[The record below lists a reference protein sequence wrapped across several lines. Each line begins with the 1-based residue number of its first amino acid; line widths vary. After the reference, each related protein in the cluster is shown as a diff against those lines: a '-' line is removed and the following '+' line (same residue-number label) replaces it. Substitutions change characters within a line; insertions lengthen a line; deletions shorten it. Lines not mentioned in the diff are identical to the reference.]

1 MIPEVGHKFGPYEIL
16 GRLGSGG
23 MGAVFRAWDG
33 RLMREVGLKILHDDS
48 PMPGHRERFLR
59 EARAASALNHPNI
72 CTIFDIG
79 EQDGDPY
86 LVMELLEGETIKS
99 RIAHGALP
107 VDELVRY
114 AQEIAMAL
122 GAAHARGII
131 HRDIKPA
138 NIFLVDLP
146 NGQRQAKVLDFGL
159 AKFDRG
165 SNSGQSM
172 DLTSTGATVGTV
184 AYMSPEQARGEQ
196 LDARSDLFSL
206 GVVLYE
212 MATRQVPFQG
222 TTSALIFVQ
231 LLSQQP
237 EPVRD
242 WNDSIPKDLEKVI
255 HKLLAKERK
264 DRYQS
269 AGELYEA
276 LSKVGG
282 KGGGGWFGKPAPSAA
297 PGVPL
302 VRAADP
308 VARARRPFKRPS
320 GNYAPVHLE
329 QSREPFVPR
338 TESSKP
344 VDDPDVV
351 RPFRPSGDSRG
362 SHPSQ
367 QTAPHTP
374 APVRPPAPPSSGAQT
389 PPPPNATNISGSF
402 QARGSGASTPA
413 QPPAGSPRYQD
424 PGSRVSGV
432 RDSGFTPRNVSYTEV
447 DEEEEE
453 DFDEPASDLPAGRL
467 KRERRARRN
476 RLIAAAVV
484 LVLLGAGYWWYTN
497 RSRFSPLLAPQDALL
512 ITTIQNKTGDETL
525 TGAINAGLAIQLRQS
540 PYLKI
545 RGIQAYEAGLRLMG
559 VDGSQTADPTLPQKV
574 AQKLGAKAYLSG
586 AVSGSG
592 PYALSIAVLD
602 AASNQKLAGIDQTA
616 ASRDQLADAIGRIS
630 DTVRSDLGET
640 GDSISKNDVALRHEG
655 TSNIDA
661 LHALALAE
669 AAKTYDRAAD
679 VLGYYQK
686 AAALDP
692 KFAEA
697 QIGLAWAY
705 QGQYAELAAA
715 DASRLAQEATDNAS
729 DRTKLLAQYTYE
741 VNASGDYNRALAAV
755 RQILQTNPS
764 DAMALEAEARVLR
777 LQGKLADA
785 LEAAQKSI
793 ESDPY
798 RPEAYTE
805 AELSMLG
812 TDRYDAALQ
821 MEAQAQHIGL
831 VHTGTHLLATYLV
844 GAGDDAVARFQSTQ
858 GVALPLAE
866 GAGYGVYLDNTG
878 QMMLGREAWRTVAA
892 KTDGVKGL
900 SSGAAFLL
908 SQAALNRGLAGDCDA
923 ALELARSAM
932 ARGEG
937 IHGTFNSSMTFAL
950 CGDPAG
956 AQKGADLL
964 AQTYP
969 QSTAVTGFYLP
980 DLNAAIL
987 LKANDPAA
995 ALTALN
1001 TARPFDLIS
1010 LTPYLR
1016 GMAHSAMHDTKVSLV
1031 DFQIVLAHRGIA
1043 AMNMNDTYPLAQL
1056 GEARAFAQS
1065 GDTGNATTSYKK
1077 FIELWPNGDVRIPG
1091 LAEALRAAK

>member
-1 MIPEVGHKFGPYEIL
+1 MIPQVGHKFGPYEIL

-33 RLMREVGLKILHDDS
+33 RLMREVGLKILHDDN
-48 PMPGHRERFLR
+48 PMPGNRERFLR

-99 RIAHGALP
+99 RVAHGALP

-165 SNSGQSM
+165 SNSGHSM

-222 TTSALIFVQ
+222 TTSALVFVQ

-269 AGELYEA
+269 ATELYEA
-276 LSKVGG
+276 LGKVGG
-282 KGGGGWFGKPAPSAA
+282 KGGGGWFSKPAPAST

-329 QSREPFVPR
+329 ASREPFVPR
-338 TESSKP
+338 TESAKP
-344 VDDPDVV
+344 VADPDVV
-351 RPFRPSGDSRG
+351 RPQRLTDESRG
-362 SHPSQ
+362 SQPSR
-367 QTAPHTP
+367 QTAAHIPP
-374 APVRPPAPPSSGAQT
+374 PSRPPASQT
-389 PPPPNATNISGSF
+389 PPPPNATSVLGSF
-402 QARGSGASTPA
+402 PARSSGMSTPA
-413 QPPAGSPRYQD
+413 QPPAGSPMYQD
-424 PGSRVSGV
+424 PGSRVSGM
-432 RDSGFTPRNVSYTEV
+432 RDSGFTPRNVSYTEI
-447 DEEEEE
+447 DEDE
-453 DFDEPASDLPAGRL
+453 DDDFEEPAADLPAGRL

-484 LVLLGAGYWWYTN
+484 LLLIGAGYWWYTN
-497 RSRFSPLLAPQDALL
+497 RGRFSPLLAAQDVLL
-512 ITTIQNKTGDETL
+512 VTTIQNKTGDETL
-525 TGAINAGLAIQLRQS
+525 TGAINAGLGIQLRQS

-559 VDGSQTADPTLPQKV
+559 VDGTQSADPTLPQKV

-586 AVSGSG
+586 MVTGSG
-592 PYALSIAVLD
+592 PYALSITVLD
-602 AASNQKLAGIDQTA
+602 VASNQKLAGIDETA
-616 ASRDQLADAIGRIS
+616 ASREQLADAIGRIS

-640 GDSISKNDVALRHEG
+640 GESISKNDVALRHEG
-655 TSNIDA
+655 TANIDA

-669 AAKTYDRAAD
+669 AAKPYGRSTD
-679 VLGYYQK
+679 VIGYYQK
-686 AAALDP
+686 AATLDP
-692 KFAEA
+692 KFADA

-705 QGQYAELAAA
+705 QRQYAELAAA
-715 DASRLAQEATDNAS
+715 DASRLAQEATENAT

-741 VNASGDYNRALAAV
+741 MNASGDYNRALAVV
-755 RQILQTNPS
+755 RQILQTSPS
-764 DAMALEAEARVLR
+764 DPMALEALARVLR
-777 LQGKLADA
+777 LQGHLADA
-785 LEAAQKSI
+785 LDAAQKSI

-798 RPEAYTE
+798 RPEAYEE
-805 AELSMLG
+805 AELAMLG

-821 MEAQAQHIGL
+821 MEAQAQHAGL
-831 VHTGTHLLATYLV
+831 VHAGTHLLATYLV
-844 GAGDDAVARFQSTQ
+844 GRGDDAVMQFQNTL
-858 GVALPLAE
+858 GTALPLAE

-878 QMMLGREAWRTVAA
+878 QMTLGREAWSAVAA
-892 KTDGVKGL
+892 KADALKGL
-900 SSGAAFLL
+900 SSGAAYLL

-923 ALELARSAM
+923 GLALARSAS

-937 IHGTFNSSMTFAL
+937 IHGIFNSAMTFAL
-950 CGDPAG
+950 CGDSG
-956 AQKGADLL
+956 AAQEGADVL

-987 LKANDPAA
+987 LKSGDPAA

-1001 TARPFDLIS
+1001 SARPYDVVS

-1016 GMAHSAMHDTKVSLV
+1016 GMAHVEMHDTKVGLV
-1031 DFQIVLAHRGIA
+1031 DFQIVLAHRGIS
-1043 AMNMNDTYPLAQL
+1043 AMNMNDMYPLAQL
-1056 GEARAFAQS
+1056 GEARTFAQS
-1065 GDTGNATTSYKK
+1065 GDTGNAVTAYKK
-1077 FIELWPNGDVRIPG
+1077 FIGLWPNGDVRIPG

>member
-1 MIPEVGHKFGPYEIL
+1 
-16 GRLGSGG
+16 
-23 MGAVFRAWDG
+23 
-33 RLMREVGLKILHDDS
+33 MREVGLKILHDDN
-48 PMPGHRERFLR
+48 PLPGHRERFLR

-86 LVMELLEGETIKS
+86 LVMELLEGETVKS

-165 SNSGQSM
+165 ASSPHSM

-222 TTSALIFVQ
+222 TTSALVFVQ

-264 DRYQS
+264 ERYQN
-269 AGELYEA
+269 ATELYEA
-276 LSKVGG
+276 LAKVGG
-282 KGGGGWFGKPAPSAA
+282 KSGGGGWFSKSAPSPA

-329 QSREPFVPR
+329 ASREPFVPKSEVNR
-338 TESSKP
+338 SAA
-344 VDDPDVV
+344 DPDVI
-351 RPFRPSGDSRG
+351 RPANTRLPDDSRG
-362 SHPSQ
+362 SQPSR
-367 QTAPHTP
+367 QTAVPIP
-374 APVRPPAPPSSGAQT
+374 PPVRPPAPPQPPSGSH
-389 PPPPNATNISGSF
+389 PPPPPVATNV
-402 QARGSGASTPA
+402 SGAFPVRSSGMSTSA
-413 QPPAGSPRYQD
+413 QVPSGAPLHEDPSP
-424 PGSRVSGV
+424 SRSRLSAA
-432 RDSGFTPRNVSYTEV
+432 RDIGRQVSYTEID

-453 DFDEPASDLPAGRL
+453 DFNEPASDLPAGRL

-484 LVLLGAGYWWYTN
+484 LLLIGAGYYWVSN
-497 RSRFSPLLAPQDALL
+497 RSRFVPLLASQDVLL
-512 ITTIQNKTGDETL
+512 VTTIQNKTGDETL
-525 TGAINAGLAIQLRQS
+525 TGTINAGLALQLRQS
-540 PYLKI
+540 TYLKI
-545 RGIQAYEAGLRLMG
+545 RGIGAYEAGLRMMG
-559 VDGSQTADPTLPQKV
+559 IDGSQSSDPTMPQKV
-574 AQKLGAKAYLSG
+574 ALKLGAKAYLSG
-586 AVSGSG
+586 VVSGSG
-592 PYALSIAVLD
+592 PYTLNITVLD
-602 AASNQKLAGIDQTA
+602 VASNQKLAGIDETA
-616 ASRDQLADAIGRIS
+616 ASREQLADAIGRVS
-630 DTVRSDLGET
+630 DTVRSDLGES

-655 TSNIDA
+655 TANIDA
-661 LHALALAE
+661 LHALAMAE
-669 AAKTYDRAAD
+669 AARIYGRSAD
-679 VLGYYQK
+679 VLGYYQR
-686 AAALDP
+686 AASLDP
-692 KFAEA
+692 RFAEA

-705 QGQYAELAAA
+705 QRQYAELAAA
-715 DASRLAQEATDNAS
+715 DASRLAQEATENAS

-741 VNASGDYNRALAAV
+741 MNASGDYNRAQAAV
-755 RQILQTNPS
+755 KQILQANPS
-764 DAMALEAEARVLR
+764 DAVALEALARVLR
-777 LQGKLADA
+777 LQGHMPEA
-785 LEAAQKSI
+785 LDAAQKSI

-798 RPEAYTE
+798 RPEAYEE
-805 AELSMLG
+805 AELATLG
-812 TDRYDAALQ
+812 TDRYEAALQ
-821 MEAQAQHIGL
+821 LESQAQHVGL
-831 VHTGTHLLATYLV
+831 VHAGTHVLATYLV
-844 GAGDDAVARFQSTQ
+844 GRGDDAVSQFQTTL
-858 GVALPLAE
+858 GAALPLAE
-866 GAGYGVYLDNTG
+866 GAGYPVYLDNTG
-878 QMMLGREAWRTVAA
+878 QFTLGRDAWKALA
-892 KTDGVKGL
+892 SKTDTIKGL

-908 SQAALNRGLAGDCDA
+908 SQAALNRGLAGDCEA
-923 ALELARSAM
+923 ALELAHNASARGQGMRGIFNSAM
-932 ARGEG
+932 
-937 IHGTFNSSMTFAL
+937 TSAL
-950 CGDPAG
+950 CGDATG
-956 AQKGADLL
+956 AQKGADFL

-969 QSTAVTGFYLP
+969 QSTAVTGYFLP

-987 LKANDPAA
+987 LKAGDPAA

-1001 TARPFDLIS
+1001 SARAYDLIS

-1016 GMAHSAMHDTKVSLV
+1016 GIAHVGMHDTKVAIV
-1031 DFQIVLAHRGIA
+1031 DFQIVLAHRGVA
-1043 AMNMNDTYPLAQL
+1043 AVNMNDTYPLAQL
-1056 GEARAFAQS
+1056 GEARAFSQS
-1065 GDTGNATTSYKK
+1065 GDTGNAVTAYKK
-1077 FIELWPNGDVRIPG
+1077 FTDLWPNGDVRIAA
-1091 LAEALRAAK
+1091 LAEAIRASK